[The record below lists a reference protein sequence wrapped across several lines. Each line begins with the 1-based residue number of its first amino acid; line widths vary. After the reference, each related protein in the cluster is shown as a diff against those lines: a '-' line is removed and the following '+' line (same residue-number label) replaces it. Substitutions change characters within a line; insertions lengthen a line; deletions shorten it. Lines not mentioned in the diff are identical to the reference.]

1 MYSDYQGNRGN
12 RGGGKRG
19 GGPGGSKRDGKGGD
33 DVMVSISKALTYLL
47 RHGAEKEGLDMR
59 EDGYVL
65 VEEILNHKTIKSKK
79 VDLELLKKIVETND
93 KKRFELADIE
103 NEKSGGKKE
112 LFIRATQG
120 HTLKMID
127 DEKLL
132 KKIEDLKAYP
142 VVVHGTYFKFWSSI
156 KKEGLKC
163 MSRNHIHLAPGIPG
177 EKDVISGMRNSC
189 DVIIEIDMGKAI
201 EDKIEFF
208 VSSNNVILT
217 KGIDGVLPMK
227 YFSKAYTRNDKES
240 LL

>member
-1 MYSDYQGNRGN
+1 MYSDSRGKG
-12 RGGGKRG
+12 GGGKRG
-19 GGPGGSKRDGKGGD
+19 GGPGGSKREGRGHD
-33 DVMVSISKALTYLL
+33 DPMVSISKALTYLL

-59 EDGYVL
+59 ADGYVL
-65 VEEILNHKTIKSKK
+65 VDEILNHKTIKSKK
-79 VDLELLKKIVETND
+79 VNLELLNKIVETND
-93 KKRFELADIE
+93 KKRFELATIE

-120 HTLKMID
+120 HTLKNID

-132 KKIEDLKAYP
+132 KKIEDFKAYP

-156 KKEGLKC
+156 KAEGLKS

-177 EKDVISGMRNSC
+177 EKDVVSGMRSSC
-189 DVIIEIDMGKAI
+189 DVIIEIDMEKAI
-201 EDKIEFF
+201 NDKIEFF

-227 YFSKAYTRNDKES
+227 YFSKAYTRNEKES